1 MKAKNYKYRG
11 YYCINSNTRN
21 IDPLLSNNLKK
32 LCSDLYHICK
42 GYNAANFHWYIVD
55 NDHNHVAAAHQICNS
70 YQRLTKQ
77 ELLIL

>member
-1 MKAKNYKYRG
+1 MK
-11 YYCINSNTRN
+11 
-21 IDPLLSNNLKK
+21 NLVT
-32 LCSDLYHICK
+32 LCNCAYI
-42 GYNAANFHWYIVD
+42 FHWYIVD

>member
-32 LCSDLYHICK
+32 LCSDLYQICK
-42 GYNAANFHWYIVD
+42 GYNAANFYWYIVNND
-55 NDHNHVAAAHQICNS
+55 NNHVAAGHQILNS

-77 ELLIL
+77 ELFIL